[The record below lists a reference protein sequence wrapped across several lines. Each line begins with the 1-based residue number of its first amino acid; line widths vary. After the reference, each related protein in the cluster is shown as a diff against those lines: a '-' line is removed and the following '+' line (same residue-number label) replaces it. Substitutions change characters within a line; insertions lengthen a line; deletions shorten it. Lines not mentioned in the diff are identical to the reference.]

1 MSNPRK
7 ILYAAVAAAMFGLL
21 LVVVFSDN
29 GWLELR
35 RMRATHARLLQ
46 ENERL
51 NLDNRRMYRS
61 IERMQNDPEFME
73 NVARR
78 ELGMIRGDELIFT
91 FKRDTK

>member
-1 MSNPRK
+1 MSNHRK

-35 RMRATHARLLQ
+35 RMRATHVRLLQ
-46 ENERL
+46 ENDRL
-51 NLDNRRMYRS
+51 NLDNQRMYRS
-61 IERMQNDPEFME
+61 IERMKNDPEFME